1 MSFHVSK
8 CQLLHAETCPF
19 VVRKGSFYKL
29 TAWRKIARCAVY
41 AVLIPYK
48 HSRSR
53 PYYVFRSS
61 VQPLSS
67 VVCCRSKCTR
77 ISRWRMPKNVSAKT
91 HHSSHSCLLRWL
103 SACYDVMSCLPDSS
117 PSGSSA
123 VGVTSCS
130 FNSSHRNGLSIRM
143 LCVCVTSDE
152 FLPKIFLRCFV
163 VDLSWIL
170 WFFRNFVEIVSLRYV
185 INVIR
190 WCLVNQAS
198 TKLRKN
204 QFGWLQAGFFL
215 LYVYSGL
222 PLCTAA
228 APIII

>member
-1 MSFHVSK
+1 M
-8 CQLLHAETCPF
+8 CPF

-61 VQPLSS
+61 VQLLSS

-77 ISRWRMPKNVSAKT
+77 ISRWRMPKMFRQKLITRHIPVYCADCQCVMAWWVARRTRHLRVSLPLVWRVAVST
-91 HHSSHSCLLRWL
+91 RHTVT
-103 SACYDVMSCLPDSS
+103 AC
-117 PSGSSA
+117 PSECYA
-123 VGVTSCS
+123 PVWRVTSFFRKS
-130 FNSSHRNGLSIRM
+130 FCVVLS
-143 LCVCVTSDE
+143 LT
-152 FLPKIFLRCFV
+152 
-163 VDLSWIL
+163 LSWIW
-170 WFFRNFVEIVSLRYV
+170 WFFRNLVEIVSLRYV
-185 INVIR
+185 VNVIR

-198 TKLRKN
+198 IKLRKN

-222 PLCTAA
+222 PLCAAA